1 MKIESGCLIYTAGNR
16 KKVCSFQGDL
26 DDEEVE
32 IHYTTSQVEGG
43 QRIGLK
49 IVPKKA
55 IKINRLYLDTDL
67 HLSQEDTI
75 FLNGY
80 QSWTESREFN
90 PGEGIPR
97 LNRIARL
104 MLERYG
110 DYGFYRPRGRVLQS
124 WTYTYIRNRNG
135 IDFAGSL
142 SESFVRAVEVM
153 YAVKGRVILSGMGK
167 SGHIAAKIT
176 ATLASTG
183 TPAQFVH
190 PAEASH
196 GDLGM
201 ITPDDV
207 VIVLSNSGET
217 SELSDIIHHTRRFQ
231 IPLIGVASRPESTL
245 LKAAD
250 IALVLPNA
258 PEACAIGMAPTTSTT
273 MTLALG
279 DALAVAI
286 MEKRGFQRT
295 DFKTFHPGGKL
306 GAQLLPVSA
315 LMHSGAALPLVSEQ
329 TPMSE
334 ALLEITAKSFGVVG
348 ITDTNG
354 KLAGIIT
361 DGDLRRHMADGLLGQ
376 AAGTIMTTRPRTID
390 ADALLSEALRR
401 MTADS
406 PKVTA
411 IFAMRGIAPVGIV
424 HLHDCLRAGVA

>member
-1 MKIESGCLIYTAGNR
+1 MTLSPP
-16 KKVCSFQGDL
+16 S
-26 DDEEVE
+26 E
-32 IHYTTSQVEGG
+32 INSRTE
-43 QRIGLK
+43 I
-49 IVPKKA
+49 
-55 IKINRLYLDTDL
+55 
-67 HLSQEDTI
+67 LST
-75 FLNGY
+75 G
-80 QSWTESREFN
+80 
-90 PGEGIPR
+90 
-97 LNRIARL
+97 A
-104 MLERYG
+104 
-110 DYGFYRPRGRVLQS
+110 RVLR
-124 WTYTYIRNRNG
+124 TEG
-135 IDFAGSL
+135 EALLLFAGTL
-142 SESFVRAVEVM
+142 SESFVQAVEVM

-207 VIVLSNSGET
+207 VVVLSNSGET

-231 IPLIGVASRPESTL
+231 IPLIGVASRPDSTL

-286 MEKRGFQRT
+286 MEKRGFLPT

-315 LMHSGAALPLVSEQ
+315 LMHAGEALPLVSEQ
-329 TPMSE
+329 TPMGD
-334 ALLEITAKSFGVVG
+334 ALLVMTAKSFGVVG
-348 ITDTNG
+348 ITDANG
-354 KLAGIIT
+354 KLSGIIT
-361 DGDLRRHMADGLLGQ
+361 DGDLRRHMAGLMDKIAKQ
-376 AAGTIMTTRPRTID
+376 VMHASPRTIRP
-390 ADALLSEALRR
+390 DALAAEALGI
-401 MTADS
+401 MNDKKITCL
-406 PKVTA
+406 
-411 IFAMRGIAPVGIV
+411 FAVDEAGKPVGLI
-424 HLHDCLRAGVA
+424 HIHDCLRAGVA